1 MFKKMWMVALLVA
14 WGGSGMLAAQAQE
27 PGVVVVQQTEIKRI
41 SGEVVNVRSNL
52 LTLRHDDGTGRES
65 YRIPRGASITIGGQ
79 QIRLQDLQPGQK
91 IRVYYRETE
100 TGRVIVMSPPE
111 ETETLIIV
119 EEPEVDVVEPAP
131 EPMPAALPTTASP
144 LPLLGGL
151 GALFVAAGGLL
162 AGWRRRRG

>member
-1 MFKKMWMVALLVA
+1 MFNRKF
-14 WGGSGMLAAQAQE
+14 MLAFVAAAGIFGAQFAAAQD
-27 PGVVVVQQTEIKRI
+27 PAVVVVQQTEIKRI

-52 LTLRHDDGTGRES
+52 LTLRHDDGSGRMA
-65 YRIPRGASITIGGQ
+65 YRIPRGASITIAGEL
-79 QIRLQDLQPGQK
+79 IRLQDLQPGQK

-111 ETETLIIV
+111 ERETLIIV
-119 EEPEVDVVEPAP
+119 DEEEVDVVESAP
-131 EPMPAALPTTASP
+131 ETMPVALPSTASP
-144 LPLLGGL
+144 LPLIGGL